1 MNNVLSMKPMRV
13 TLEAQGE
20 IARFEELL
28 PQYKAAP
35 EVTRS
40 RIYIETLEEVYSN
53 TSKILVDTQGT
64 GNMMYLPLDKILE
77 RQSGSN
83 VPANIRS
90 TLEGLRNQDNDTGVD
105 NSTVTSRSNSRTGR
119 N

>member
-1 MNNVLSMKPMRV
+1 
-13 TLEAQGE
+13 E

-35 EVTRS
+35 DVTRS
-40 RIYIETLEEVYSN
+40 RIYIETMQEVYSS
-53 TSKILVDTQGT
+53 TSKILVDTKGS
-64 GNMMYLPLDKILE
+64 GNMLYLPLDKILE
-77 RQSGSN
+77 RQGTTTSPSTN
-83 VPANIRS
+83 RS
-90 TLEGLRNQDNDTGVD
+90 TLEGLRNQDGGVSTE